1 MLKPSISLLLLLSF
15 GAFADNALFPEADQV
30 DPLIRYQKNSKLEVA
45 PDGTLRVNGK
55 IHYFLSAQISMAHPW
70 ANRLKVPGAPK
81 SLDWLYNKFPDYDS
95 LQRVGFDFIGTNVPP
110 YFLKE
115 YSKTVNID
123 QLRDTPVVRAEQKQ
137 VWESGL
143 PVYIDI
149 TCFEWMRGC
158 LAYGWMGCKQSDI
171 PEEARNTRYR
181 TAFNRWAPYSFMH
194 PAGREI
200 YRKMW
205 TETARFAK
213 KHGTKILAYELFN
226 EAGYNDPSDYNRKL
240 FVGYLKKK
248 YKNPEEMNRLWK
260 SSYAS
265 FEAAS
270 RFKDQKENLGLFVEW
285 GKFMEEC
292 PKIMR

>member
-123 QLRDTPVVRAEQKQ
+123 QLRDTPVVRAEQHH
-137 VWESGL
+137 L
-143 PVYIDI
+143 
-149 TCFEWMRGC
+149 
-158 LAYGWMGCKQSDI
+158 L
-171 PEEARNTRYR
+171 
-181 TAFNRWAPYSFMH
+181 
-194 PAGREI
+194 
-200 YRKMW
+200 
-205 TETARFAK
+205 
-213 KHGTKILAYELFN
+213 
-226 EAGYNDPSDYNRKL
+226 
-240 FVGYLKKK
+240 
-248 YKNPEEMNRLWK
+248 
-260 SSYAS
+260 
-265 FEAAS
+265 
-270 RFKDQKENLGLFVEW
+270 
-285 GKFMEEC
+285 
-292 PKIMR
+292 